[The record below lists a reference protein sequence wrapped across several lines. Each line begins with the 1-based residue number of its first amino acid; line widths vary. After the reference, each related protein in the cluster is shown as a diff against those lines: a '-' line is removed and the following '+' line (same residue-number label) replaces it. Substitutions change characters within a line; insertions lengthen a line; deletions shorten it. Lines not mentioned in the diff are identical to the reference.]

1 MMVIWRSYPVDEV
14 VTAVATVVTEVVGS
28 SVTPCRVGWRTTGED
43 RSCCWSCAASNSC
56 WRCSG
61 ASLIPPNWDSMS
73 CEVFAV
79 VVDSFSDVCVPLP
92 DSTWIWTPRLELL
105 CWLAS
110 CCWGVTGGEL
120 DSCGVTELPLPLLV
134 VWTLLFIMPQQEVER
149 VFYLYTAMER
159 RVGEEMGK
167 GEKEE
172 NRNRLLS
179 FILLHDLHT
188 YIKWLV
194 NTISGYQSWS

>member
-1 MMVIWRSYPVDEV
+1 
-14 VTAVATVVTEVVGS
+14 
-28 SVTPCRVGWRTTGED
+28 
-43 RSCCWSCAASNSC
+43 
-56 WRCSG
+56 
-61 ASLIPPNWDSMS
+61 
-73 CEVFAV
+73 
-79 VVDSFSDVCVPLP
+79 
-92 DSTWIWTPRLELL
+92 
-105 CWLAS
+105 
-110 CCWGVTGGEL
+110 
-120 DSCGVTELPLPLLV
+120 
-134 VWTLLFIMPQQEVER
+134 MPQQEVER